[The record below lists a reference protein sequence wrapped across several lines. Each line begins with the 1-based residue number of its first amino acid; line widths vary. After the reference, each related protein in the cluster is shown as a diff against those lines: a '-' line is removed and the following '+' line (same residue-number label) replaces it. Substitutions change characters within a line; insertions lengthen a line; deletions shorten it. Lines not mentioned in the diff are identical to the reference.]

1 MQTWGIGVAFYLSR
15 FKNIRMSFNIIDFHV
30 EQGVAVITLNRPD
43 KLNSFN
49 QLMAYD
55 VQSALDYCME
65 NPEIRCVVIT
75 GAGRAF
81 CAGQDLE
88 EAIATDAVT
97 IEEHVELKYNPMVQR
112 IRAIKKPVIAAV
124 NGVAAG
130 AGANLAYC
138 CDIIVA
144 AESAKFIQSFI
155 NIGLIPDTGGTY
167 FLPRT
172 VGFHKATAMMMLGD
186 KMTAQESKDL
196 GIVHQVFP
204 DNELMDGAMALAKR
218 MAKMPT
224 KGLGLIKK
232 SLNMSLRHDL
242 DQQLEVEKD
251 LQGRAGRTYDNAEG
265 INAFLEKRKPVFRGE

>member
-1 MQTWGIGVAFYLSR
+1 MTFDI
-15 FKNIRMSFNIIDFHV
+15 IEFNIH
-30 EQGVAVITLNRPD
+30 QGVATITLNRPD

-49 QLMAYD
+49 GAMAYD
-55 VQSALDYCME
+55 VQSALDHCMD
-65 NPEIRCVVIT
+65 NPEVRCVVIT

-88 EAIATDAVT
+88 EAIAADSAS
-97 IEEHVELKYNPMVQR
+97 IEEHVEMKYNPMVRR

-138 CDIIVA
+138 CDLIVA

-167 FLPRT
+167 FLPRM
-172 VGFHKATAMMMLGD
+172 VGMHKAAELMMLGE
-186 KMTAQESKDL
+186 KLTAQQSKDL
-196 GIVHQVFP
+196 GIVYRVYP
-204 DNELMDGAMALAKR
+204 DAELMNGATELAQR
-218 MAKMPT
+218 MAQMPT

-232 SLNMSLRHDL
+232 ALNMSLRHDL
-242 DQQLEVEKD
+242 DQQLEVEME

-265 INAFLEKRKPVFRGE
+265 INAFLEKRKPVFKGE

>member
-1 MQTWGIGVAFYLSR
+1 MTFEIIGFDQV
-15 FKNIRMSFNIIDFHV
+15 D
-30 EQGVAVITLNRPD
+30 GVAVITLNRPE

-49 QLMAYD
+49 QTMAYEL
-55 VQSALDYCME
+55 QAALDHCMDDQDV
-65 NPEIRCVVIT
+65 RCVVIT

-88 EAIATDAVT
+88 EAIAADAAD
-97 IEEHVELKYNPMVQR
+97 IEEHVETKYNPIVR
-112 IRAIKKPVIAAV
+112 KIRAIKKPVIAAV

-167 FLPRT
+167 FLPRM
-172 VGFHKATAMMMLGD
+172 VGMHKATALMMLGE
-186 KMTAQESKDL
+186 KMTAQEGKDL
-196 GIVHQVFP
+196 GIVHQIFP
-204 DNELMDGAMALAKR
+204 DAELMDGAMDLGKR
-218 MAKMPT
+218 MAAMPT

-232 SLNMSLRHDL
+232 AINMSLVHDL
-242 DQQLEVEKD
+242 DQQLEVERD

>member
-1 MQTWGIGVAFYLSR
+1 
-15 FKNIRMSFNIIDFHV
+15 MSFNIIDFHI

-55 VQSALDYCME
+55 VQSALDHCME

-75 GAGRAF
+75 GSGRAF

-88 EAIATDAVT
+88 EAIAADAAT

-155 NIGLIPDTGGTY
+155 NIGLFPDTGGTY
-167 FLPRT
+167 FLPRM

-204 DNELMDGAMALAKR
+204 DDELMDGAMTLAKR

-232 SLNMSLRHDL
+232 AINMSLRHDL

-251 LQGRAGRTYDNAEG
+251 LQGRAGRTHDNAEG

>member
-1 MQTWGIGVAFYLSR
+1 MTFEIIGFNITDGVAL
-15 FKNIRMSFNIIDFHV
+15 
-30 EQGVAVITLNRPD
+30 ITLNRPD

-49 QLMAYD
+49 EAMAYE
-55 VQSALDYCME
+55 VQSALDYCMDDSAV
-65 NPEIRCVVIT
+65 RCVLIT

-88 EAIATDAVT
+88 EAIAPNSAS
-97 IEEHVELKYNPMVQR
+97 IEEHVEAKYNPMVR
-112 IRAIKKPVIAAV
+112 KIRAIKKPVIAAV

-167 FLPRT
+167 FLPRM
-172 VGFHKATAMMMLGD
+172 VGMHKATAMMMLGD
-186 KMTAQESKDL
+186 KMTAQESKEL
-196 GIVHQVFP
+196 GIVYQVFP
-204 DNELMDGAMALAKR
+204 NEELMDGAMELAKR
-218 MAKMPT
+218 MALMPT
-224 KGLGLIKK
+224 KGIGLIKK
-232 SLNMSLRHDL
+232 ALNMSLRHDL
-242 DQQLEVEKD
+242 DQQLEVEMD
-251 LQGRAGRTYDNAEG
+251 LQGRAGRTEDNAEG